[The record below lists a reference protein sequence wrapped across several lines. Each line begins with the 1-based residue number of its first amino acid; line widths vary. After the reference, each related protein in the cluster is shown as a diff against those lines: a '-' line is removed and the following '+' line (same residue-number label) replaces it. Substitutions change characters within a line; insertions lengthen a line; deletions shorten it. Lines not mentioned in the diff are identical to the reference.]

1 MLSSCQKM
9 HRPKKKRNCYKTVRV
24 PLHRLAPAVLPRS
37 DVWIVTR
44 TTKESLM
51 NSSCGRCEQ
60 GVKKMWYVWVTLI
73 THRFRRTPVSLVGL
87 ISGHC
92 LKVEGVHSHYL
103 QQENPI
109 IHTMK
114 WAPFSQCTQ
123 ELSISLG
130 WTHVF
135 AVRANLWSELAVR
148 NLSWSARCCLGTQGR
163 FTTHQAAMVLNRHQ
177 NQCLE
182 NRLY

>member
-1 MLSSCQKM
+1 M
-9 HRPKKKRNCYKTVRV
+9 VRV
-24 PLHRLAPAVLPRS
+24 PQHRLAPAVQLRS
-37 DVWIVTR
+37 DVCIVMR
-44 TTKESLM
+44 TTKDSLM
-51 NSSCGRCEQ
+51 NSCCGRCEQ
-60 GVKKMWYVWVTLI
+60 RVKKMWYVWVTLI

-92 LKVEGVHSHYL
+92 LKVKGGHSHYL

-114 WAPFSQCTQ
+114 WALFSQCAQ
-123 ELSISLG
+123 VLSISLG

-148 NLSWSARCCLGTQGR
+148 NVSWSVRCCLDTKQIYNPSNSIATEPTSKPVSGK
-163 FTTHQAAMVLNRHQ
+163 
-177 NQCLE
+177 
-182 NRLY
+182 